1 MSNENQA
8 KLDLI
13 EELPLIV
20 KEGQREVAKILSRL
34 ESENKITLQTNEFVL
49 PKITDT
55 NLYSQSQFQ
64 CSNPQEWH
72 NRLIYGDNLLVM
84 QGLLLGDKDSG
95 LESMRGQD

>member
-55 NLYSQSQFQ
+55 KFIFTIAISAF
-64 CSNPQEWH
+64 
-72 NRLIYGDNLLVM
+72 
-84 QGLLLGDKDSG
+84 
-95 LESMRGQD
+95 